1 VPVRRAGAP
10 APDLSTWSATMTTH
24 THPIDARAN
33 VSLIAA
39 FILIVGFGVLALA
52 TDVRPRSESMQV
64 PSTEG
69 TSTEAVVEWG
79 D

>member
-1 VPVRRAGAP
+1 MP
-10 APDLSTWSATMTTH
+10 TH
-24 THPIDARAN
+24 NSRIDARAN

-52 TDVRPRSESMQV
+52 TDVRPRSESMQG
-64 PSTEG
+64 SSAEG
-69 TSTEAVVEWG
+69 TATEAVVEWG